1 MEITKA
7 DNARTRC
14 QNSYSRENNNSVDS
28 SYEWPMEGVA
38 VAQREDIVDML
49 SQLLDCNKQ
58 LLKEIKELKE
68 EVAEIRDYFAE
79 DIINKL

>member
-1 MEITKA
+1 MEIKKA
-7 DNARTRC
+7 DNERTRC
-14 QNSYSRENNNSVDS
+14 QKNFSKKADHPIPLSQ
-28 SYEWPMEGVA
+28 WPMEGVA
-38 VAQREDIVDML
+38 VAQREDLVDML

-79 DIINKL
+79 DIINEL